1 MLNRV
6 LFLVPFLFF
15 STITFAAD
23 NTDLY
28 TFTSLA
34 HKERFYDLTSEFRCL
49 VCQNQTLAES
59 NAPFAQDMRKQ
70 IMTMINQGAS
80 DQEVREFLV
89 KRYGEFV
96 RYKPPFNPSTYF
108 LWLTPGVLLIVG
120 MLFVF
125 FLRR

>member
-1 MLNRV
+1 MLTRV